1 MYLVTRSASTRAAM
15 QSVSSM
21 SCISGSSAALRQRE
35 AASRLR
41 TFRLSSSSIV
51 SCVGPNRLFSS
62 AITGFL
68 TERAIVWFGF
78 AWVFYVEVVE
88 ELW

>member
-1 MYLVTRSASTRAAM
+1 MVHWEMAIIYLVTRLASTRAAM

-21 SCISGSSAALRQRE
+21 SCISGSPAALRQRE

-41 TFRLSSSSIV
+41 AFRISSCSMVSS
-51 SCVGPNRLFSS
+51 VGQNRLFSS

-68 TERAIVWFGF
+68 TERAIV
-78 AWVFYVEVVE
+78 
-88 ELW
+88 